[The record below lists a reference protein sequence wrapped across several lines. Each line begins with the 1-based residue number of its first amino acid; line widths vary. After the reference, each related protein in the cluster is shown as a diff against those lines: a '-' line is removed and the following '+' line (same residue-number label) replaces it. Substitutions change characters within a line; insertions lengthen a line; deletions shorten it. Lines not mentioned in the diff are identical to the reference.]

1 MQFKMQYSPSLIYF
15 TGKYIIE
22 MKDRVTVLKIENFT
36 KPLYRV
42 ILKDYVNL
50 NLTSLWSL
58 MNSNQEQDKNKVEFI
73 NENNDRVMVMHIENF
88 TKPLYQYSSKDLIP
102 FIFSLISFS

>member
-1 MQFKMQYSPSLIYF
+1 MQCNKQYSLSFIYF
-15 TGKYIIE
+15 PVKYMFE
-22 MKDRVTVLKIENFT
+22 MKDRVMVLYIENFT
-36 KPLYRV
+36 KPLYQV
-42 ILKDYVNL
+42 IQKDQVNS

>member
-22 MKDRVTVLKIENFT
+22 MKDRVTVMKIENFT
-36 KPLYRV
+36 KPLYQV
-42 ILKDYVNL
+42 ILKDKVNI

-58 MNSNQEQDKNKVEFI
+58 MNSN
-73 NENNDRVMVMHIENF
+73 
-88 TKPLYQYSSKDLIP
+88 
-102 FIFSLISFS
+102 